1 MYLEGR
7 FEDGEWD
14 GGVDSKQKSGDRS
27 APAVLRP
34 LEVWMELS
42 EGRKTNQR
50 LVRIHAYGILCRIAS

>member
-34 LEVWMELS
+34 LVPKK
-42 EGRKTNQR
+42 EGCAPK
-50 LVRIHAYGILCRIAS
+50 VM